1 MKQTTLYAIIIIIVF
16 TLALTFTYK
25 DGALFIQKNNVVNV
39 KIKMK
44 ELIADLENIIDHA
57 NIGQNIILQKK
68 LVEFKKKLINNI
80 EVTYKDVKH

>member
-1 MKQTTLYAIIIIIVF
+1 MALY
-16 TLALTFTYK
+16 LSK
-25 DGALFIQKNNVVNV
+25 KKNVVNV

>member
-1 MKQTTLYAIIIIIVF
+1 MARYLS
-16 TLALTFTYK
+16 
-25 DGALFIQKNNVVNV
+25 QKKNVVNV

-80 EVTYKDVKH
+80 EVNYKDVKH

>member
-1 MKQTTLYAIIIIIVF
+1 MALY
-16 TLALTFTYK
+16 LSK
-25 DGALFIQKNNVVNV
+25 KKNVVNV

-44 ELIADLENIIDHA
+44 ELLSDLENIIDHA

>member
-1 MKQTTLYAIIIIIVF
+1 
-16 TLALTFTYK
+16 
-25 DGALFIQKNNVVNV
+25 
-39 KIKMK
+39 MK
-44 ELIADLENIIDHA
+44 ELLSDLENIIDHA

>member
-1 MKQTTLYAIIIIIVF
+1 MARYLS
-16 TLALTFTYK
+16 
-25 DGALFIQKNNVVNV
+25 QKKNVVNV

>member
-1 MKQTTLYAIIIIIVF
+1 MALY
-16 TLALTFTYK
+16 LS
-25 DGALFIQKNNVVNV
+25 QKKNVVNV

-44 ELIADLENIIDHA
+44 ELLSDLENIIDHA

-80 EVTYKDVKH
+80 EVNYKDVKH

>member
-1 MKQTTLYAIIIIIVF
+1 MARY
-16 TLALTFTYK
+16 
-25 DGALFIQKNNVVNV
+25 LFQKKNVVNV

-80 EVTYKDVKH
+80 EVNYKDVKH

>member
-1 MKQTTLYAIIIIIVF
+1 MARY
-16 TLALTFTYK
+16 
-25 DGALFIQKNNVVNV
+25 LFQKKNVVNV

-44 ELIADLENIIDHA
+44 ELLSDLENIIDHA

>member
-1 MKQTTLYAIIIIIVF
+1 MALY
-16 TLALTFTYK
+16 LS
-25 DGALFIQKNNVVNV
+25 QKKNVVNV

-68 LVEFKKKLINNI
+68 LVEFKNKLINNI
-80 EVTYKDVKH
+80 EVNYKDVKH

>member
-1 MKQTTLYAIIIIIVF
+1 MALY
-16 TLALTFTYK
+16 LS
-25 DGALFIQKNNVVNV
+25 QKKNVVNV

-80 EVTYKDVKH
+80 EVNYKDVKH

>member
-1 MKQTTLYAIIIIIVF
+1 MARY
-16 TLALTFTYK
+16 
-25 DGALFIQKNNVVNV
+25 LFQKKNVVNV